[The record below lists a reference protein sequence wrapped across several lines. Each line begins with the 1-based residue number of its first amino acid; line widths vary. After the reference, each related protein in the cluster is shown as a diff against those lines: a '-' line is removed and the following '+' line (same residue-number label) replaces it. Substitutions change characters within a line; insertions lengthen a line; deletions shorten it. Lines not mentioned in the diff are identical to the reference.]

1 VAARVVPFLDAV
13 ADEMTAADLVI
24 SRAGATALAELA
36 AAGRPAI
43 LVPFPAATDDHQRK
57 NARVVADAGGAV
69 VIDESELG
77 GSRLADVVDELL
89 GDVSKLAA
97 MRAAMKR
104 LAKPDAASRIV
115 DRLLALTGR

>member
-1 VAARVVPFLDAV
+1 
-13 ADEMTAADLVI
+13 
-24 SRAGATALAELA
+24 
-36 AAGRPAI
+36 
-43 LVPFPAATDDHQRK
+43 
-57 NARVVADAGGAV
+57 
-69 VIDESELG
+69 
-77 GSRLADVVDELL
+77 VVDELL

>member
-1 VAARVVPFLDAV
+1 
-13 ADEMTAADLVI
+13 MTAADLVI